1 MAASRFVGLLSV
13 TIIFALATRSY
24 AADPASRML
33 GLKVLPKEGCEVA
46 VNGVVVNF
54 RSLSFPMVVQ
64 NVDGPWLWVGDDRK
78 GWVLRNHVVTLDE
91 APAYY
96 TRLIKRNPRNAWAYN
111 FRTVA
116 WRHRGEF
123 DRAIA
128 DYSEMLRLMPT
139 AVTYTNRGVA
149 WEAKQEYDRAIA
161 DHNQAIRLDPA
172 NKIAYF
178 NRGDAWSGKK
188 EYSTAIADFNEAIR
202 LDPNYSS
209 PYKGLAWIYATCP
222 DGQFR
227 DGARAVRLATR
238 ACELS
243 GWTDAEK
250 LSTLAAA
257 YAEAGDFEQA
267 LEYSTEGDGLACRQ
281 CRVLKDGRAA
291 ARTISRQKAVS
302 RLRRRRLS
310 CRSAAVEVALSQ
322 RISASFRRPFFLTI
336 TRTSPRSV
344 NG

>member
-1 MAASRFVGLLSV
+1 MAVSRFVGLLSV
-13 TIIFALATRSY
+13 TIILAVATRSY
-24 AADPASRML
+24 AADPACLL
-33 GLKVLPKEGCEVA
+33 GLKVLPKQGCEVA

-96 TRLIKRNPRNAWAYN
+96 TRLISAILRNAWAYN
-111 FRTVA
+111 FRAVA

-128 DYSEMLRLMPT
+128 DYSEMLRLMLT

-149 WEAKQEYDRAIA
+149 WEAKQEYDEAIA

-178 NRGDAWSGKK
+178 NRGDAWSGNK
-188 EYSTAIADFNEAIR
+188 EYGKAIADFNEAIR

-209 PYKGLAWIYATCP
+209 PYKGLAWVYATCP
-222 DGQFR
+222 DDQFR

-267 LEYSTEGDGLACRQ
+267 LKYQ
-281 CRVLKDGRAA
+281 
-291 ARTISRQKAVS
+291 QKAMDLHAGNAEFLKTAEP
-302 RLRRRRLS
+302 RLELYRDNKPYRD
-310 CRSAAVEVALSQ
+310 
-322 RISASFRRPFFLTI
+322 
-336 TRTSPRSV
+336 
-344 NG
+344 